1 MSAELKEK
9 VFQYVDSRVTAS
21 ASEVAKALD
30 ITIQRAGRYLKG
42 LVNEGLVEIDH
53 TQDHV
58 PFYSSKSPVRR
69 SNPSL
74 VADEITGKTA
84 EEISDFTMRI
94 SQPRISMKANTRDVT
109 EAHAKDTEEVVEK
122 SLDASIKGM
131 VTGAENSGY
140 NKGFTRGYEAGR
152 KESYREAYEDGKRA
166 VLDRLTRL
174 LID

>member
-1 MSAELKEK
+1 
-9 VFQYVDSRVTAS
+9 VTAS

-42 LVNEGLVEIDH
+42 LVSEGVVEIDH

-58 PFYSSKSPVRR
+58 PFYSSKSPVRP
-69 SNPSL
+69 SNPEKR
-74 VADEITGKTA
+74 V
-84 EEISDFTMRI
+84 
-94 SQPRISMKANTRDVT
+94 TRDVT
-109 EAHAKDTEEVVEK
+109 EAHAKDTEEVLEKIVETVFDP
-122 SLDASIKGM
+122 STLIRQ
-131 VTGAENSGY
+131 AEVANY
-140 NKGFTRGYEAGR
+140 NKGFSEGYKAGR

>member
-9 VFQYVDSRVTAS
+9 VYCYVDSRVTAS

-30 ITIQRAGRYLKG
+30 ITVQRAGRYLKG
-42 LVNEGLVEIDH
+42 LVNEERLGVDH

-58 PFYSSKSPVRR
+58 PFYSSKSPVRS
-69 SNPSL
+69 SNPPI

-94 SQPRISMKANTRDVT
+94 SQPRISMKANVRDVT

-122 SLDASIKGM
+122 ALDASIKGM
-131 VTGAENSGY
+131 VQGAENSGY
-140 NKGFTRGYEAGR
+140 NKGFSEGYRAGR
-152 KESYREAYEDGKRA
+152 RESYREAYEDGRQS
-166 VLDRLTRL
+166 VLRKMMELFS
-174 LID
+174 